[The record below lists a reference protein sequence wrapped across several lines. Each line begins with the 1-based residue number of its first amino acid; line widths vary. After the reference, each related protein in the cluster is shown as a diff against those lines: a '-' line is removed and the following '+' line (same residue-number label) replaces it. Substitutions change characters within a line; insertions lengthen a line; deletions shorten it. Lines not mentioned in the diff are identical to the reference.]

1 MCSLI
6 ITVRILTQNHLHKV
20 FYNKKILNYT
30 FKPFLN
36 FGISYTATLLACET
50 HMISHKAK
58 LTFIILT
65 RIHTTFNHLFSPVD
79 THKLEKLE
87 MAHFRLYHIR
97 NTNIYLHKK
106 KRRQIY
112 IYTQKKKTTYKI
124 NNPNESKLALNT
136 QK

>member
-1 MCSLI
+1 
-6 ITVRILTQNHLHKV
+6 
-20 FYNKKILNYT
+20 
-30 FKPFLN
+30 
-36 FGISYTATLLACET
+36 
-50 HMISHKAK
+50 MISHKAK

-106 KRRQIY
+106 KKKDKY
-112 IYTQKKKTTYKI
+112 IFTHKKKKI
-124 NNPNESKLALNT
+124 GKKKKKNHL
-136 QK
+136 